1 MIDTNILK
9 KYSKYKLIVIIQPTI
24 IPLLTM
30 RILHGIIIQTM

>member
-9 KYSKYKLIVIIQPTI
+9 KYSKYKIIAIIQPTI

-30 RILHGIIIQTM
+30 HILHGIIIPTI

>member
-9 KYSKYKLIVIIQPTI
+9 KYSKYKLIVIIQLTI
-24 IPLLTM
+24 IQLLTM